1 MHDVEKPIVITNYD
15 FSDGDDKPFH
25 HVLLP
30 NDIRMIICGRSGC
43 GKTVLMLNLVM
54 QYLNWNRFHIYSRTL
69 NQEKYEYLQDW
80 ATELN
85 REVNEDVVSFH
96 SNADDILP
104 PENFDKR
111 ERTIMIFDDVLKEK
125 QDPIEDY
132 FMRGRHN
139 GVDSFYLC
147 QNYCHIPKQ
156 LIRDNAN
163 MLVLFDQDAR
173 NLQNIHYT
181 FVGGDMD
188 FKEFQIFF
196 TRCVSKPFGF
206 CVIDKTSEPY
216 AGKYRDGLNRFYIP
230 MNQLKLK

>member
-1 MHDVEKPIVITNYD
+1 MEIPHYD
-15 FSDGDDKPFH
+15 FKKEDTDKPFH
-25 HVLLP
+25 YFLLP
-30 NDIRMIICGRSGC
+30 NDIRMIICGASGC
-43 GKTVLMLNLVM
+43 GKTSLMLGLLIN
-54 QYLNWNRFHIYSRTL
+54 YLNWTRLHIYSGTL
-69 NQEKYEYLQDW
+69 GQDAYKYLHDW

-85 REVNEDVVSFH
+85 RGVNEDICNFH
-96 SNADDILP
+96 SNADDIIP

-147 QNYCHIPKQ
+147 QNFCRIPKQ

-163 MLVLFDQDAR
+163 MLVLFDQDTR

-188 FKEFQIFF
+188 FKEFKTFF
-196 TRCVSKPFGF
+196 RGCVSKPFGF

-216 AGKYRDGLNRFYIP
+216 AGKYRDGLNRFYTP
-230 MNQLKLK
+230 KNQLG